1 MPFFSYMSQ
10 KYNIEVASKEST
22 SAQKALPAT
31 ACRAASAF
39 SIPLSLPRHPVHL
52 RFEDFF
58 LSFSIFFFII
68 IIIFHFLFLIS
79 LDLNCFVIPIA
90 VLIPVL
96 SFIAPICNSLLLPLQ
111 LPIVLLPL
119 ILLVGSPSSPTT
131 HVCHDNPPP
140 HTFPQIYTTRTLF
153 ISVI

>member
-1 MPFFSYMSQ
+1 MSQ

-96 SFIAPICNSLLLPLQ
+96 SLSHQFAMLYSYHCNCQLYSSPSSCSSGRLLLPRPTYATTTSPHLSAD
-111 LPIVLLPL
+111 LHHTYPL
-119 ILLVGSPSSPTT
+119 HFCNLSL
-131 HVCHDNPPP
+131 
-140 HTFPQIYTTRTLF
+140 RL
-153 ISVI
+153 